1 MATKTRKKTGKKK
14 DVQET
19 EAEKPGRL
27 GRPQWSGSIS
37 FGLVNIPIRL
47 YAATRNKDVR
57 FHLLHEKDK
66 SRLQEKLY
74 CPTDE
79 EEVSRQDVVKG
90 YEISK
95 NQHIVVSQE
104 EISSL
109 APKATHAIELMNVV
123 DIQQIDPMYFDRP
136 LYVIA
141 EERAGKAYYLLL
153 EALRSAKKGAVA
165 KFVMRNK
172 EHIGVLR
179 PIKNVL
185 CLEIMHF
192 ADEIIPVSE
201 LGVSTE
207 NPGIRDAEVKMA
219 LQLLESLESDFKPQ
233 ELHDDYREAL
243 LKLIQKKAEGQEIV
257 TQPET
262 HEDEPEVIDL
272 MTALKKSV
280 AQAQQRQKN
289 TKAA

>member
-1 MATKTRKKTGKKK
+1 MAKARAKPRKK
-14 DVQET
+14 QSAAP
-19 EAEKPGRL
+19 AEKSSRL

-66 SRLQEKLY
+66 SRLQEKLV
-74 CPTDE
+74 CAIE
-79 EEVSRQDVVKG
+79 QEEVPRQDMVKG
-90 YEISK
+90 YEIGK
-95 NQHIVVSQE
+95 NQNVVVTQE
-104 EISSL
+104 EINAL
-109 APKATHAIELMNVV
+109 APKATHSIELMNVV

-136 LYVIA
+136 LYIIA
-141 EERAGKAYYLLL
+141 EDRAAKAYYLLL

-172 EHIGVLR
+172 EHIGVIR

-192 ADEIIPVSE
+192 ADEIIPVSQ
-201 LGVSTE
+201 LGVSSE

-219 LQLLESLESDFKPQ
+219 LQLLDSLASDFKPEQ
-233 ELHDDYREAL
+233 LHDDYREAL
-243 LKLIQKKAEGQEIV
+243 LALIHKKAEGQEIA

-262 HEDEPEVIDL
+262 EEHEPEVIDL
-272 MTALKKSV
+272 MAALKKSV
-280 AQAQQRQKN
+280 SQAQQRQKGQR
-289 TKAA
+289 AA